1 MFVVDSDD
9 PHGAINFDIHKE
21 SKGVPNKYKL
31 MRRMLLVNERNA
43 TS

>member
-21 SKGVPNKYKL
+21 TKGVPKL
-31 MRRMLLVNERNA
+31 MRRMLLVDEKNA